1 VGNPLA
7 RVFERRQRAVHVLAA
22 NQIED
27 QARLLGR
34 RAHIARR
41 RVGFNHRSLPA
52 PAGFAAPA
60 PPLPPDAPAAGAGA
74 PRPPRAAAAAAAARS
89 ATLVVWP
96 LKILVG
102 ANSPSLW
109 PTMFSVMYTG
119 MNFFPLCTARV
130 CPTISGITVDRR
142 DHVLMTFL
150 SAPARFM
157 P

>member
-1 VGNPLA
+1 LVGKARRHEQPVDVAAEPVLVLSVGDRRPQHLGDVVGNPLA

-74 PRPPRAAAAAAAARS
+74 PGPPGAAAAAAAARS

-109 PTMFSVMYTG
+109 PTMFSVM
-119 MNFFPLCTARV
+119 
-130 CPTISGITVDRR
+130 
-142 DHVLMTFL
+142 
-150 SAPARFM
+150 
-157 P
+157 